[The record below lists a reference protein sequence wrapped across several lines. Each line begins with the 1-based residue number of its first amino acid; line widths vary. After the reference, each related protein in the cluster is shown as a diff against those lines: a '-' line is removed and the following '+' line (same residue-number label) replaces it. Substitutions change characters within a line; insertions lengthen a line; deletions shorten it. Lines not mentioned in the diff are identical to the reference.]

1 LENEFFC
8 FVIKNNTSSVILVM
22 EKVKKFKKN
31 VKKGDEWSVL
41 GDKWNEIG
49 WLFRRKELFLQPK
62 VTKYGF

>member
-1 LENEFFC
+1 M
-8 FVIKNNTSSVILVM
+8 IWVM

-49 WLFRRKELFLQPK
+49 WFILWKELFLLPE
-62 VTKYGF
+62 VTKYGS